1 MSNLSRR
8 SALKQGSMDMAENPL
23 RTPSGKD
30 VSLRDKPPCCRDQ
43 QTHNSTTPLNTIS
56 FESPPFFRSAH
67 VQVAGKTIATP
78 YVQEEEARVASKHIH
93 STCTS
98 ESSPMLARG
107 QVPQFRQA

>member
-1 MSNLSRR
+1 
-8 SALKQGSMDMAENPL
+8 
-23 RTPSGKD
+23 
-30 VSLRDKPPCCRDQ
+30 
-43 QTHNSTTPLNTIS
+43 
-56 FESPPFFRSAH
+56 

-78 YVQEEEARVASKHIH
+78 YVQEEEARVSSKHIH